1 MNARLEMIKLLGKNI
16 GSMIFDFGLSNIFL
30 DMSPQ
35 ARETK
40 EKKNGTTS
48 NSKACAQRRKPST
61 KQKDNLPNERWYLQI
76 IYLIRG

>member
-48 NSKACAQRRKPST
+48 NSKAYTDCQECLSPPLSVEMKH
-61 KQKDNLPNERWYLQI
+61 Q
-76 IYLIRG
+76 

>member
-40 EKKNGTTS
+40 EKKKTVLH
-48 NSKACAQRRKPST
+48 QT
-61 KQKDNLPNERWYLQI
+61 KKLLHREGNHQQNKKT
-76 IYLIRG
+76 IY

>member
-40 EKKNGTTS
+40 EKKMVLH
-48 NSKACAQRRKPST
+48 QT
-61 KQKDNLPNERWYLQI
+61 KKLLHTEGNHQQI
-76 IYLIRG
+76 KKTIY